1 MISGLLLQELQV
13 QVDREASSAKT
24 ERKKRETAERASKQA
39 VEDKASVV
47 STLAEHGQQVAQL
60 QAAARRQERLA
71 DERLLRAEHQIAA
84 MAQARRELDNK
95 VRHDCSNAFI
105 SMLYRLGLG
114 PSGAVWTFCG
124 TRSCAVWYYVCVR
137 YAAVT
142 IAESGSVTLRGAW
155 CALRIVRCCVR
166 ETS

>member
-1 MISGLLLQELQV
+1 LNNELLLQELQL
-13 QVDREASSAKT
+13 QVDREMSSAKT

-47 STLAEHGQQVAQL
+47 SKLAEHGQQVAQL

-95 VRHDCSNAFI
+95 VRHTCRDVW
-105 SMLYRLGLG
+105 
-114 PSGAVWTFCG
+114 PAVWLLCQN
-124 TRSCAVWYYVCVR
+124 
-137 YAAVT
+137 
-142 IAESGSVTLRGAW
+142 GSNVF
-155 CALRIVRCCVR
+155 I
-166 ETS
+166 

>member
-1 MISGLLLQELQV
+1 M
-13 QVDREASSAKT
+13 DREASSAKT

-71 DERLLRAEHQIAA
+71 DERLLRAE
-84 MAQARRELDNK
+84 
-95 VRHDCSNAFI
+95 RHDCSNAFI

-114 PSGAVWTFCG
+114 PGGAVCIFCG
-124 TRSCAVWYYVCVR
+124 TRSCAVWYYVIMR

-142 IAESGSVTLRGAW
+142 ALTRKCDLEGSMVCITYSTVLRTRNNLNACCTPSIGISHSLLPFLTLK
-155 CALRIVRCCVR
+155 
-166 ETS
+166 TQSS

>member
-1 MISGLLLQELQV
+1 MTINLQPQPDQCVVLQELQL

-39 VEDKASVV
+39 VEDKASIV

-95 VRHDCSNAFI
+95 VRHICSNIWPAIWLLSAKMAGIFHLNAVQSGCGAQCGLSDDLLCYI
-105 SMLYRLGLG
+105 LCNVVLCLYE
-114 PSGAVWTFCG
+114 
-124 TRSCAVWYYVCVR
+124 VC
-137 YAAVT
+137 
-142 IAESGSVTLRGAW
+142 
-155 CALRIVRCCVR
+155 
-166 ETS
+166 TSNAC

>member
-1 MISGLLLQELQV
+1 M
-13 QVDREASSAKT
+13 DREISSAKT

-95 VRHDCSNAFI
+95 VRHTCSKFGLPFRGSNVCT
-105 SMLYRLGLG
+105 SMLHSLGLEL
-114 PSGAVWTFCG
+114 SVAHQMTC
-124 TRSCAVWYYVCVR
+124 CATS
-137 YAAVT
+137 YAMWC
-142 IAESGSVTLRGAW
+142 SVGMR
-155 CALRIVRCCVR
+155 CA
-166 ETS
+166 

>member
-1 MISGLLLQELQV
+1 M
-13 QVDREASSAKT
+13 DREISSAKT

-95 VRHDCSNAFI
+95 VRHTCSKFGLPFRGSNVCT
-105 SMLYRLGLG
+105 SMLHNLGLEL
-114 PSGAVWTFCG
+114 SVAHQMTC
-124 TRSCAVWYYVCVR
+124 CATS
-137 YAAVT
+137 YAMWC
-142 IAESGSVTLRGAW
+142 SVGMR
-155 CALRIVRCCVR
+155 CA
-166 ETS
+166 